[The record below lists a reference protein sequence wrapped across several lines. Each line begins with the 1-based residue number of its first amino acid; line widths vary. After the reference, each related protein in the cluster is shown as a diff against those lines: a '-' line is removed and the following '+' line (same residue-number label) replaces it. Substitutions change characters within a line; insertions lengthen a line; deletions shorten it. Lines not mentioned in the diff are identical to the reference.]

1 MALFMPGCTSGN
13 KNRSVAQ
20 SPGNAIC
27 QTGIASRFPYVASLR
42 GKTARKHAM
51 QHLLKNVTLWSLT
64 LGHFSVD
71 MLAGALPIVV
81 GLFLKDSLTLSLAQ
95 IGLLIGAF
103 KMTSSLTQPLFGYL
117 SDRYGGRWFAVGGV
131 LWIAVFLGIVGYM
144 PTFGSALAVAMLAG
158 FGSAAFHPQGAS
170 GANIAAG
177 ENKTAGVA
185 MFMLGG
191 NMGYAIGPILAA
203 LIMSYFGMHGTAVLS
218 GIVLLIVP
226 MLYFLTG
233 KAVKSAVNKEAN
245 WRIELNPLFTV
256 TAVIALLVVMSL
268 RAWGSESFSSFV
280 PQFFVDIAGF
290 SKAQASLLSS
300 LMLFTLA
307 FGSITGGVLADR
319 IGAVRVMAASM
330 LLAAPLM
337 AAVFLFGDARS
348 FWIAPLLGFCNGAAW
363 PPMLVMAQSLFHKN
377 RGVGS
382 GVALGFVFAMGGL
395 GVNLTGWL
403 AEPTQL
409 GLYNAMMLLSA
420 IPLVTAVLVFLLPT
434 QHTESTVVAGRAVP
448 VKG

>member
-1 MALFMPGCTSGN
+1 MRPL
-13 KNRSVAQ
+13 
-20 SPGNAIC
+20 
-27 QTGIASRFPYVASLR
+27 LR
-42 GKTARKHAM
+42 
-51 QHLLKNVTLWSLT
+51 NVTLWSLT

-71 MLAGALPIVV
+71 MLGGAMPVVV
-81 GLFLKDSLTLSLAQ
+81 GLYLRESLGLSLAQ
-95 IGLLIGAF
+95 IGLLLGAY
-103 KMTSSLTQPLFGYL
+103 KMSSSLTQPIFGYL

-131 LWIAVFLGIVGYM
+131 LWIALFQGLVGYM
-144 PTFGSALAVAMLAG
+144 PTFNLALTMALLAG

-177 ENKTAGVA
+177 EHKTAGVA

-191 NMGYAIGPILAA
+191 NMGYAVGPILAA
-203 LIMSYFGMHGTAVLS
+203 LIMGYFGMHGTAILAGV
-218 GIVLLIVP
+218 VFLIAP
-226 MLYFLTG
+226 LLYFLTG
-233 KAVKSAVNKEAN
+233 RAVKQGSNKDAN
-245 WRIELNPLFTV
+245 WRIEINPIFSI
-256 TAVIALLVVMSL
+256 TAVVALLLVMSL
-268 RAWGSESFSSFV
+268 RAWSSESFSSFV

-290 SKAQASLLSS
+290 GKAQASLLSS

-307 FGSITGGVLADR
+307 FGSITGGIVADR
-319 IGAVRVMAASM
+319 VGAVRVMAVSM

-337 AAVFLFGDARS
+337 AAVFLLGDERA
-348 FWIAPLLGFCNGAAW
+348 FWVAPFLGFVNGAAW

-409 GLYNAMMLLSA
+409 GLYNAMLLLA
-420 IPLVTAVLVFLLPT
+420 VVPLVTAGLVFLLPT
-434 QHTESTVVAGRAVP
+434 KRSEPAAVVPGGAVA

>member
-1 MALFMPGCTSGN
+1 MP
-13 KNRSVAQ
+13 V
-20 SPGNAIC
+20 
-27 QTGIASRFPYVASLR
+27 
-42 GKTARKHAM
+42 
-51 QHLLKNVTLWSLT
+51 
-64 LGHFSVD
+64 
-71 MLAGALPIVV
+71 VV
-81 GLFLKDSLTLSLAQ
+81 GLYLRESLGLSLAQ
-95 IGLLIGAF
+95 IGLLLGAY
-103 KMTSSLTQPLFGYL
+103 KMSSSLTQPIFGYL

-131 LWIAVFLGIVGYM
+131 LWIALFQGLVGYM
-144 PTFGSALAVAMLAG
+144 PTFNLALTMALLAG

-177 ENKTAGVA
+177 EHKTAGVA

-191 NMGYAIGPILAA
+191 NMGYAVGPILAA
-203 LIMSYFGMHGTAVLS
+203 LIMGYFGMHGTAILAGV
-218 GIVLLIVP
+218 VFLIAP
-226 MLYFLTG
+226 LLYFLTG
-233 KAVKSAVNKEAN
+233 RAVKQGSNKDAN
-245 WRIELNPLFTV
+245 WRIEIYPIFSI
-256 TAVIALLVVMSL
+256 TAVVALLLVMSL
-268 RAWGSESFSSFV
+268 RAWSSESFSSFV

-290 SKAQASLLSS
+290 GKAQASLLSS

-307 FGSITGGVLADR
+307 FGSITGGIVADR
-319 IGAVRVMAASM
+319 VGAVRVMAVSM

-337 AAVFLFGDARS
+337 AAVFLLGDERA
-348 FWIAPLLGFCNGAAW
+348 FWVAPFLGFVNGAAW

-409 GLYNAMMLLSA
+409 GLYNAMLLLA
-420 IPLVTAVLVFLLPT
+420 VVPLVTAGLVFLLPT
-434 QHTESTVVAGRAVP
+434 KRSEPAAVVPGGAVA